1 MASKEQ
7 RLKKDISRK
16 LFEEAKK
23 YIPGGVNS
31 PVRAYKAVGGEPLFI
46 ERAKGSKIYD
56 VDGNEYIDYVMSW
69 GPLILGHAHPQ
80 ILEAVKIAVDKG
92 TSFGAPTKVETEL
105 AKLIVQAFPSMELVR
120 FVNSGTEAVMSAIRL
135 ARAYTKRDKI
145 IKFEGCYHGHADSLL
160 VKAGSGAA
168 TLGIPTSPGV
178 TENVV
183 QDTTVLPYN
192 NSDDFEKAME
202 KIGEKV
208 ACVIVEPIAANMGV
222 IPPKHGFLQCLRI
235 VTQRFKTLLIFDEV
249 ISGFR
254 VAYGGAQTLYNVM
267 PDLTC
272 LGKIIGGG
280 FPVGAFGGKKE
291 IMEYVAPL
299 GPVYQAGTLSG
310 NPVAITAGLHI
321 LKILSDPEVYKSLE
335 IKAAMLEEGFK
346 ENAKKA
352 GVNAFC
358 TRVGSILSLF
368 FTDKE
373 AFDYTTAKT
382 ANTRSFAIYFKEML
396 RHGIYLAPSQFE
408 AIFIS
413 TSHTS
418 KDIEKTLVTHKN
430 ALKKL
435 IIQNVLDQ
443 F

>member
-1 MASKEQ
+1 MDTRGKI
-7 RLKKDISRK
+7 LKKDISQK
-16 LFEEAKK
+16 MFDEAKR

-31 PVRAYKAVGGEPLFI
+31 PVRAYKAVGGYPLFI

-92 TSFGAPTKVETEL
+92 TSFGAPTEAETEL
-105 AKLIVQAFPSMELVR
+105 AKLIVQAFPSIELVR

-168 TLGIPTSPGV
+168 TLGIPNSPGV
-178 TENVV
+178 TENVAS
-183 QDTTVLPYN
+183 DTLVLPYN
-192 NSDDFEKAME
+192 NIEGFEKTMNKA
-202 KIGEKV
+202 GEEV
-208 ACVIVEPIAANMGV
+208 ACVIVEPIAGNMGL
-222 IPPKHGFLQCLRI
+222 ILPKAGFLQSLRSI
-235 VTQRFKTLLIFDEV
+235 TQRFKVLLIFDEV

-254 VAYGGAQTLYNVM
+254 VTYGGAQTLYNVT

-280 FPVGAFGGKKE
+280 FPVGAYGGKKE
-291 IMEYVAPL
+291 VMGYIAPL

-310 NPVAITAGLHI
+310 NPVAMAAGLQT
-321 LKILSDPEVYKSLE
+321 LKMLSNSRIYESLE
-335 IKAAMLEEGFK
+335 AKASTLENGFK
-346 ENAKKA
+346 ENAQKV
-352 GVNAFC
+352 GGGIFC
-358 TRVGSILSLF
+358 TRVGSLLSLF

-373 AFDYTTAKT
+373 VFDYITAKT
-382 ANTRSFAIYFKEML
+382 SNTESFAIYFKEML
-396 RHGIYLAPSQFE
+396 KKGVYLAPSQFE
-408 AIFIS
+408 SMFIS

-418 KDIEKTLVTHKN
+418 QDLEKTLLAN
-430 ALKKL
+430 RDALE
-435 IIQNVLDQ
+435 IV